1 MTGTLQ
7 DVVLTRPAP
16 APDAGPLDE
25 RFYDL
30 VEARFRRVIA
40 DNPLAGT
47 YLGIHTE
54 DHRLGDGS
62 RAAVLAEVDAE
73 KAHLAALEALD
84 SAGLSADAQLERDLE
99 IHNVRR
105 GIFDAEV
112 VRTWERRSTALDV
125 VGDGLFLIFA
135 QDFAPLE
142 ERLQSITGR
151 MEAIPSYLVQSRDRA
166 AVPQVRAWQQLEIES
181 AADLPS
187 FFAEIV
193 AAGAGLAD
201 AERRRLEAAADTARA
216 AIADYG
222 TWLKDS
228 LAGGTDEWALGR
240 EPYDELV
247 GLRAFDGLDAD
258 AILEIGEDQLEMNKA
273 ARIRSA
279 TEVDDRSTEAEVID
293 RLKSDHPATFAEAL
307 EAYRDVMF
315 RARQHLID
323 HDIATVPPDERID
336 VIETPEYLR
345 NVIPFAAY
353 FAPPKFDPRPKGIY
367 IVTPSVGH
375 DPNAM
380 REHNFSSISNT
391 SIHEA
396 YPGHHLQLS
405 VANGNPS
412 LTRLMTDAPEFVE
425 GWGMYSEQM
434 MREQGFDAAANF
446 RLNMHTDAIWRACRI
461 ILDVRMHRGEISIDE
476 AVRFLVDQT
485 SFEEANAR
493 AEVRRYTYTPT
504 YQLSYLLGKVLLLG
518 LRADE
523 QTRLGD
529 AFSLRDFHDTLL
541 RNGSLPISFHRRILA
556 ARIAAGTA
564 GGPIPAISADD
575 GPGAAGG
582 GSGANRASNRAARA

>member
-1 MTGTLQ
+1 VTQTLQ
-7 DVVLTRPAP
+7 DVVLTRPEP
-16 APDAGPLDE
+16 AADAGPLDA
-25 RFYDL
+25 RLYDL
-30 VEARFRRVIA
+30 VEARFRRVVA
-40 DNPLAGT
+40 DNPLVGT

-54 DHRLGDGS
+54 DHRLGDAT
-62 RAAVLAEVDAE
+62 RDAVLAELAAE
-73 KAHLAALEALD
+73 KAHLAAIEALD
-84 SAGLSADAQLERDLE
+84 DAGLSPDARLERDLE
-99 IHNVRR
+99 VHNVRR
-105 GIFDAEV
+105 GIFDTEV
-112 VRTWERRSTALDV
+112 VRVWERRSTALDV
-125 VGDGLFLIFA
+125 IGDGLFLIFA
-135 QDFAPLE
+135 QDFAPLD
-142 ERLQSITGR
+142 ERLDSIASR
-151 MEAIPSYLVQSRDRA
+151 LEAVPEYLTQSRDRA
-166 AVPQVRAWQQLEIES
+166 VVPQVRAWQELEIES

-187 FFAEIV
+187 FFEEIV
-193 AAGAGLAD
+193 KAGVDLPDAD
-201 AERRRLEAAADTARA
+201 QRRLAAAADAARA
-216 AIADYG
+216 AIGAYG
-222 TWLKDS
+222 AWLKDS
-228 LAGGTDEWALGR
+228 LARGTDDWALGR
-240 EPYDELV
+240 ETYDELV

-258 AILEIGEDQLEMNKA
+258 AILEIGGDQLEMNKA
-273 ARIRSA
+273 ARIRAA
-279 TEVDDRSTEAEVID
+279 TEIDDRATEAEVID
-293 RLKSDHPATFAEAL
+293 RIKSDHPATFEEAL
-307 EAYRDVMF
+307 GAYRDVML

-323 HDIATVPPDERID
+323 RDIVTVPPDERID

-353 FAPPKFDPRPKGIY
+353 FSPPKFDPRPKGIY

-405 VANGNPS
+405 VANSHPS

-446 RLNMHTDAIWRACRI
+446 RLNLHTDAIWRACRI
-461 ILDVRMHRGEISIDE
+461 ILDVRMHRGEIGVDE
-476 AVRFLVDQT
+476 AIRFLVEQT

-504 YQLSYLLGKVLLLG
+504 YQLSYLLGKVLLLA

-556 ARIAAGTA
+556 DRIAAGTA
-564 GGPIPAISADD
+564 GGSTATHADPSA
-575 GPGAAGG
+575 PGSAG
-582 GSGANRASNRAARA
+582 RANRAARA